1 MATLNIDLDFEP
13 LLRAHA
19 DQVEALQKDL
29 QAGAQALAASTHAH
43 VMEKAAERL
52 HSRLDAYRKA
62 CHLEQVAD
70 NIWAITVDGEALWIE
85 DGQAAHSMLPDLLGS
100 PKAKTAA
107 DGGKYIVIPF
117 DHGKAPTRQTA
128 DQRSITGMLRAELQ
142 ARKIPWKGIEKH
154 GDGTP
159 KTGLLHKFDL
169 GGPQRGPTAHNVG
182 WTSPALN
189 GVRIYQNIVRGE
201 NGQPRV
207 QRDILTFRVASSK
220 HAGLKWNHP
229 GQDGVRLL
237 DEALTW
243 AQDHWEKE
251 VLPSILAKYE

>member
-1 MATLNIDLDFEP
+1 MPTLNFDIDFGP
-13 LLRAHA
+13 ILRAHE
-19 DQVEALQKDL
+19 DQIESLQRDL

-43 VMEKAAERL
+43 VLERAAEVL
-52 HSRLDAYRKA
+52 HSRHDAYRKA
-62 CHLEQVAD
+62 CHLEQVAE
-70 NIWAITVDGEALWIE
+70 NVWAITVDREALWIE
-85 DGQAAHSMLPDLLGS
+85 DGQPAHSMLPDLLGS

-107 DGGKYIVIPF
+107 DGSKYIVIPF

-128 DQRSITGMLRAELQ
+128 EQRSITGMLRAELK

-159 KTGLLHKFDL
+159 KLGLLHKFDF

-182 WTSPALN
+182 WSSPVLD
-189 GVRIYQNIVRGE
+189 GVRIYQNVVRTASGGE
-201 NGQPRV
+201 RV

-220 HAGLKWNHP
+220 HAGLKWNMP
-229 GQDGVRLL
+229 SQEGVKLL

-243 AQDHWEKE
+243 AQDHWERE
-251 VLPSILAKYE
+251 VLPTILDRYK